1 MKKLANISQFESLA
15 NSCVVKNSERF
26 PKRLAPGD
34 LIKSSQIKGVTQPRL
49 VRDGSSTYVFK
60 DKGKSTRGV
69 NSSLWMNGFDPT
81 RNEIIADNF
90 YRAMGVPVPASRLYT
105 KGAVQGRL
113 SRFVDGSKKLSRFL
127 KEATPEQKRKIIEE
141 LAKHAHVDIVIGNDD
156 MKGDNIVVDENGI
169 PYRVDNGYTFFVSQK
184 NTYFPYLLNLW
195 MEMRHPSYRWHW
207 TGRQGKNRLANMLRK
222 IRDTDWTPG
231 LKAIPREYQDYVMKR
246 INQATQAA
254 NLVDQLYE
262 QGYDKASIN
271 RRLDN
276 MLGPDKKRREQI
288 AAIRRAWE
296 EQNAKTR

>member
-1 MKKLANISQFESLA
+1 MEKLADISQFESLT
-15 NSCVVKNSERF
+15 NSCTVRNGERF
-26 PKRLAPGD
+26 PRQLAPSD

-69 NSSLWMNGFDPT
+69 SSYLWKNGFDPT

-127 KEATPEQKRKIIEE
+127 KEATPEQKRKIVAE
-141 LAKHAHVDIVIGNDD
+141 LAKHAHIDIVMGNDD
-156 MKGDNIVVDENGI
+156 MKGDNIVVDASGI

-184 NTYFPYLLNLW
+184 NPDLLNLW
-195 MEMRHPSYRWHW
+195 TEMRHPSYGWHW
-207 TGRQGKNRLANMLRK
+207 TGWQNKNRLVDMLRK

-288 AAIRRAWE
+288 AAIRKAWE
-296 EQNAKTR
+296 EQNVKTR